1 MQQLHPQY
9 GQEANGCKTVVGG
22 VLSKVNGENLTKH
35 CILSLLVGL
44 TVCLTGCKDQGNLAE
59 NDPGSGGTSP
69 DPEPHS
75 KVISSDCVLSAG
87 GPQTGAN
94 ERFENDV
101 ITGECIAITHSVG
114 MQGPKQCD
122 VRSGFYP
129 PSLIPMALGTLY
141 PSASLFPFAFYPR
154 ESLGRSTADDEKLFS
169 SSRLTK
175 DIP

>member
-1 MQQLHPQY
+1 MQRLHPQS
-9 GQEANGCKTVVGG
+9 GQKVNGCKTVMGG
-22 VLSKVNGENLTKH
+22 LVSMVNGENLTKH

-44 TVCLTGCKDQGNLAE
+44 TVCLTGCKEQSGIAE

-69 DPEPHS
+69 DPDSHS
-75 KVISSDCVLSAG
+75 KVFSSDCVLSSG

-101 ITGECIAITHSVG
+101 ITGEGIAVTHSVG

-129 PSLIPMALGTLY
+129 PSLIPMALGALY
-141 PSASLFPFAFYPR
+141 PSISPFPFASYPR
-154 ESLGRSTADDEKLFS
+154 QSLGRSTATDEKFFT
-169 SSRLTK
+169 SSRRAK